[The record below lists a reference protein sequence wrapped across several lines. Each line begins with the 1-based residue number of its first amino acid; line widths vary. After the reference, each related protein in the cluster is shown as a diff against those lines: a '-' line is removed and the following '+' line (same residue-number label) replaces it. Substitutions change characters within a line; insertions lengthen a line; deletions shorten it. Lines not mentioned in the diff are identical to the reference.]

1 MISSMTSDRQ
11 SKQTAPLRSVRLVA
25 LLALLLLLTAG
36 TATAQMHSRGQ
47 WASEADYLAL
57 MIPHHQEAVDSSREL
72 LQITQRQE
80 MVELL
85 ESIIAEQTS
94 EIELMQGWLTEYHP
108 GTQASEAYQ
117 PMMRSY
123 EGLDPLEA
131 DLVFLEDMHRHH
143 MHAVMTSRMLLR
155 SSAVENREVG
165 QLARSII
172 SSQLVEIDLMRD
184 LYAEWSDHQDYL
196 RGQRR
201 PQGRTP
207 NRRPGRSGR

>member
-1 MISSMTSDRQ
+1 MMSFRTNDKRCQ
-11 SKQTAPLRSVRLVA
+11 QKQPLWSVRVVG
-25 LLALLLLLTAG
+25 LLALLMLLTAA
-36 TATAQMHSRGQ
+36 TASAQMHSRGQ
-47 WASEADYLAL
+47 WSSEADYLAM
-57 MIPHHQEAVDSSREL
+57 MIPHHQEAVDSAREL

-80 MVELL
+80 MVDLL
-85 ESIIAEQTS
+85 ESIIEEQTS
-94 EIELMQGWLTEYHP
+94 EIEMMQSWLAEYHP

-123 EGLDPLEA
+123 DGLDPLEA

-172 SSQLVEIDLMRD
+172 SSQLAEIDLMRD
-184 LYAEWSDHQDYL
+184 LYAEWSDRDSFRSQ
-196 RGQRR
+196 RGMHGPR
-201 PQGRTP
+201 P

>member
-1 MISSMTSDRQ
+1 MISFMTNAKKC
-11 SKQTAPLRSVRLVA
+11 KQRAPLRSVRVIG

-36 TATAQMHSRGQ
+36 TASAQMRSRGQ

-80 MVELL
+80 MIDLL
-85 ESIIAEQTS
+85 ESIITEQTS
-94 EIELMQGWLTEYHP
+94 EIELMQGWLAEYHP

-117 PMMRSY
+117 PMMRAY
-123 EGLDPLEA
+123 DALDPLDA

-155 SSAVENREVG
+155 SSAVENPEVG

-184 LYAEWSDHQDYL
+184 LYAEWSDQDSFE
-196 RGQRR
+196 GQRR
-201 PQGRTP
+201 PNGRRP
-207 NRRPGRSGR
+207 NRRPRHGGR

>member
-1 MISSMTSDRQ
+1 MISSRRND
-11 SKQTAPLRSVRLVA
+11 KQCQHKAPPRPVRVVG

-36 TATAQMHSRGQ
+36 TASAHMHSRGR
-47 WASEADYLAL
+47 WASEADYLAM
-57 MIPHHQEAVDSSREL
+57 MIPHHQEAVDSAREL

-80 MVELL
+80 MVDLL

-94 EIELMQGWLTEYHP
+94 EIELMQSWLTEYHP
-108 GTQASEAYQ
+108 GTQASDEYQ

-123 EGLDPLEA
+123 EGLDSLEA
-131 DLVFLEDMHRHH
+131 DLVFLEDMHHHH

-165 QLARSII
+165 QLARNII

-184 LYAEWSDHQDYL
+184 LYAEWSDQDSF
-196 RGQRR
+196 RGQRGMH
-201 PQGRTP
+201 GRRP